1 MSFHRNATQPEPFF
15 VRGGAPVDV
24 PMMRKTDKNFG
35 YARREG
41 FTVVG
46 LPYAG
51 NELQFVV
58 LLPDDINGLR
68 ELESKLSADVLA
80 SCAKLA
86 KARRRSLSAKV
97 QTRAANHYFGQTI

>member
-1 MSFHRNATQPEPFF
+1 
-15 VRGGAPVDV
+15 
-24 PMMRKTDKNFG
+24 MMRKTDKNFG

-41 FTVVG
+41 FTVVS

-68 ELESKLSADVLA
+68 GLESKLSADVLA
-80 SCAKLA
+80 ELRKTR

-97 QTRAANHYFGQTI
+97 QTRAADHYFGQTI